1 MRTTLDLPEALL
13 KEAMTVTRVRT
24 KTGVIR
30 IALAN
35 LIQREKI
42 RDLKNYRG
50 KLDLNI
56 DLDKLR
62 DR

>member
-1 MRTTLDLPEALL
+1 MRTTLDLPEDLV
-13 KEAMTVTRVRT
+13 KEAMSITRIRT
-24 KTGVIR
+24 KTEVIR
-30 IALAN
+30 TALAS

-42 RDLKNYRG
+42 RDLKNYKG
-50 KLDLNI
+50 KLDLEI